1 MPKGRLSWRLLK
13 PCHQCSRGRV
23 NEGMSRRLRRLR
35 DWPECL
41 KRLTDDELEAE
52 RRHWVH
58 RSSELGHRQAI
69 KGCLDRARDC
79 EKEMARRE
87 REAEPE

>member
-1 MPKGRLSWRLLK
+1 
-13 PCHQCSRGRV
+13 
-23 NEGMSRRLRRLR
+23 MSRSLRRLR

-41 KRLTDDELEAE
+41 KRLSDDDLEAE
-52 RRHWVH
+52 RRHWVG
-58 RSSELGHRQAI
+58 RSRELGHRQAI

-87 REAEPE
+87 READPD